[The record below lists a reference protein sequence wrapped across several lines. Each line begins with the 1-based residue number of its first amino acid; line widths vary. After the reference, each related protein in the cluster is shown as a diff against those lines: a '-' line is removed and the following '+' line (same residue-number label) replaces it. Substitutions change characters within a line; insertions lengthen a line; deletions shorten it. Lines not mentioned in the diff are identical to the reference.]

1 MGIDLGQDGA
11 LGDVGDVPLGTSGAE
26 VRARIEDAVRT
37 LLDAGGRPIALGGDH
52 SITYPIVRAV
62 RWFHPRL
69 SILHFDAH
77 PDLYPEFQGDPYSHA
92 CPFARIMDEKL
103 ADQLVQVGI
112 RTMNATQRTQAE
124 RHGVDVID
132 MRAWVTGRRPALE
145 APIYISID
153 LDAFDP
159 AFAPGV
165 GHREPGG
172 LTVREV
178 LTVLQGLPVPI
189 VGADV
194 VEFNPQQDA
203 GGGGGAGGAGGARF
217 IEIGPGQVLAGLL
230 KRIVPQA
237 DGGIVSWMT
246 SPGRT
251 VTVSEIGFVLAPIG
265 CTSNRSSVLL
275 PIRSGR
281 TIRIRD
287 VSPDT
292 IPIRMRSPLVR
303 TMNTSMSAKF

>member
-77 PDLYPEFQGDPYSHA
+77 PDLHPEFQGDPYSHA

-124 RHGVDVID
+124 RHGRSEEHTSELQSRLHLVC
-132 MRAWVTGRRPALE
+132 RLLLE
-145 APIYISID
+145 KKKPTKK
-153 LDAFDP
+153 
-159 AFAPGV
+159 
-165 GHREPGG
+165 EPH
-172 LTVREV
+172 
-178 LTVLQGLPVPI
+178 Q
-189 VGADV
+189 
-194 VEFNPQQDA
+194 F
-203 GGGGGAGGAGGARF
+203 
-217 IEIGPGQVLAGLL
+217 
-230 KRIVPQA
+230 
-237 DGGIVSWMT
+237 
-246 SPGRT
+246 
-251 VTVSEIGFVLAPIG
+251 
-265 CTSNRSSVLL
+265 
-275 PIRSGR
+275 
-281 TIRIRD
+281 
-287 VSPDT
+287 
-292 IPIRMRSPLVR
+292 
-303 TMNTSMSAKF
+303 NTS